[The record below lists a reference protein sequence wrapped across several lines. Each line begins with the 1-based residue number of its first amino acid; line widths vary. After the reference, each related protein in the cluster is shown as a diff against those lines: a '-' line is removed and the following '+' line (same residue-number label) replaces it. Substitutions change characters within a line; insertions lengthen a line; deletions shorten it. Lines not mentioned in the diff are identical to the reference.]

1 MAREIT
7 ITLTDDEYQ
16 AVAAAAAEAGE
27 PIEALLHEAVTKNFA
42 PSLHPLP
49 PSGPMSAYAL
59 SRHLYSIGFALNVPT
74 GEPDTPEEEAE
85 EEELAQLLSKG
96 KSLTEMI
103 IEDRGPY

>member
-1 MAREIT
+1 MAHQ
-7 ITLTDDEYQ
+7 ITLSLSDDEYA
-16 AVAAAAAEAGE
+16 AVADEAAASGE
-27 PIEALLHEAVTKNFA
+27 SIEALLHEAVMKNFA

>member
-1 MAREIT
+1 MAHQV
-7 ITLTDDEYQ
+7 TLTLSDDEYQ

-27 PIEALLHEAVTKNFA
+27 PIEALLHEAVARRFTSRPA
-42 PSLHPLP
+42 SVSPSQPV
-49 PSGPMSAYAL
+49 SGYAL
-59 SRHLYSIGFALNVPT
+59 SRYLHSIGFAMNVPT
-74 GEPDTPEEEAE
+74 GELDTPEDEAE